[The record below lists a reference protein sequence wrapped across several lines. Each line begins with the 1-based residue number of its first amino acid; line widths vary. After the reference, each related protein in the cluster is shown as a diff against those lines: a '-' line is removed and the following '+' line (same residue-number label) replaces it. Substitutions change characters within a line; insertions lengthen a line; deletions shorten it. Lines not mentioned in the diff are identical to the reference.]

1 MASSAVASSS
11 RGKDVAISLYRNILR
26 AHKRYLPHEMKGL
39 GDSYV
44 KNEFRLFKNVKD
56 ETQLDQFYTS
66 WQQYLQQILDTAR
79 AKEFVSSGSISD
91 AEEITTFGR
100 HLPTDVELSDEQKE
114 QLSKL
119 KEETSKV
126 GGSPP
131 PPSGGG
137 GGGII

>member
-1 MASSAVASSS
+1 MSSS
-11 RGKDVAISLYRNILR
+11 VFAGSTGRGKDVAISLYRNILR

-56 ETQLDQFYTS
+56 ENQLDQFYSS

-91 AEEITTFGR
+91 AEEITSFGQ
-100 HLPTDVELSDEQKE
+100 HLPNDVELSEEQRE
-114 QLSKL
+114 QLFKL

-126 GGSPP
+126 GSGRSGVG
-131 PPSGGG
+131 SGGN
-137 GGGII
+137 GGI

>member
-1 MASSAVASSS
+1 MASSVVTNSSS

-56 ETQLDQFYTS
+56 ETQLDQFYSS

-91 AEEITTFGR
+91 AEEITTFGQ
-100 HLPTDVELSDEQKE
+100 HLPKDIELSEEQKD

-119 KEETSKV
+119 KEESSKV
-126 GGSPP
+126 GSPP
-131 PPSGGG
+131 NG
-137 GGGII
+137 GGGIP